1 MGDQERNSGWKNL
14 LLTLLAAILL
24 FGFALAVPSAGVLES
39 GLEET
44 EETEEDSGDEFDF
57 L

>member
-1 MGDQERNSGWKNL
+1 MGDRERNSGWKNL

-39 GLEET
+39 GPEET
-44 EETEEDSGDEFDF
+44 QETEEDSGDEFDF

>member
-1 MGDQERNSGWKNL
+1 MDNREKSSGWKNL

-24 FGFALAVPSAGVLES
+24 FGFALAVPSAGVLEHHS
-39 GLEET
+39 EET
-44 EETEEDSGDEFDF
+44 QETEEDSGDEFDF